1 MAPAPGS
8 RPRRAIEQGESTG
21 RIGGLSLTGG
31 LYAPRM
37 PTTLREAGFRFYFYS
52 SDRREPPHVHVDRG
66 GASAKIWLERVEVA
80 RNIGFAAQELGDI
93 VRLVRGR
100 RTELLEAW
108 HVHFASG
115 TRP

>member
-1 MAPAPGS
+1 
-8 RPRRAIEQGESTG
+8 
-21 RIGGLSLTGG
+21 
-31 LYAPRM
+31 M